1 MADKFQV
8 VEGYAELTIHDS
20 SFRRTLGRVQAS
32 MVKVQ
37 ARMEKVAVAA
47 RRMLL
52 VGGAAIAGMVKVAAD
67 FEQSMARV
75 RALTGASGAEFK
87 KLESAA
93 RELGKTTQF
102 SASQAAEAMAF
113 FAQAG
118 FDSTKIIEAMP
129 ATLNLAAA
137 GQLEMGQAADIVAKI
152 MGGMGLEAA
161 ELGNTVDILAKAFT
175 TSNTDLVQLG
185 DAMKFVGP
193 VAKIAGK
200 DMSETVAV
208 LQTMAQAGLQ
218 GGLAGT
224 AFRGIL
230 AKLAGNGKEVSSVFG
245 FLGVKIKDVDGNLRN
260 TADIVEDF
268 NRALGEKGVESADAM
283 GMAIKAFGLRAGPG
297 FTALLEKGAGT
308 IRDFES
314 ALDDVGGTADNIAKV
329 QMDTL
334 TGSFKKMWSQISES
348 AIKIGGIFM
357 PMIERMAAGIEQF
370 ADWLN
375 SLDER
380 TLKFF
385 KTMVIF
391 VGSLGL
397 LLVILPKIIGMFAG
411 MLAVVGGIAGAGGL
425 VIGLGLLTAGIG
437 AVAAI
442 LLTAIATGDSFAQTL
457 SNIGIAAGD
466 AIKAL
471 LGLDK
476 EEKARD
482 ERNKKQKETNETTTS
497 AEDAL
502 KNNDVG
508 AAISAIQELETER
521 NRIRKEIADEEEAF
535 ERKPSFLLA
544 PGPLSGLLPEK
555 KEPKTLTDLREQEKL
570 QTRNIE
576 ELKKQGRWLL
586 AEQEQAAA
594 DRADEEFAKLPQDL
608 TEDAFNRQLAGLKES
623 AGDLTEDEFAKISD
637 AAEEYE
643 AKKARDASDQ
653 DTMNAFSKLFQETM
667 PLNMGDVVFPEEK
680 EGPFGQTTTSSGLQG
695 LFQSMVNQTANKQH
709 DEAQDLRQKAIDE
722 QAALRNKIENG
733 ILVEIV
739 GGNQGVY
746 GP

>member
-1 MADKFQV
+1 
-8 VEGYAELTIHDS
+8 
-20 SFRRTLGRVQAS
+20 
-32 MVKVQ
+32 
-37 ARMEKVAVAA
+37 
-47 RRMLL
+47 
-52 VGGAAIAGMVKVAAD
+52 
-67 FEQSMARV
+67 
-75 RALTGASGAEFK
+75 
-87 KLESAA
+87 
-93 RELGKTTQF
+93 
-102 SASQAAEAMAF
+102 
-113 FAQAG
+113 
-118 FDSTKIIEAMP
+118 
-129 ATLNLAAA
+129 
-137 GQLEMGQAADIVAKI
+137 
-152 MGGMGLEAA
+152 
-161 ELGNTVDILAKAFT
+161 
-175 TSNTDLVQLG
+175 
-185 DAMKFVGP
+185 
-193 VAKIAGK
+193 
-200 DMSETVAV
+200 
-208 LQTMAQAGLQ
+208 
-218 GGLAGT
+218 
-224 AFRGIL
+224 
-230 AKLAGNGKEVSSVFG
+230 
-245 FLGVKIKDVDGNLRN
+245 
-260 TADIVEDF
+260 
-268 NRALGEKGVESADAM
+268 
-283 GMAIKAFGLRAGPG
+283 
-297 FTALLEKGAGT
+297 
-308 IRDFES
+308 
-314 ALDDVGGTADNIAKV
+314 
-329 QMDTL
+329 
-334 TGSFKKMWSQISES
+334 
-348 AIKIGGIFM
+348 
-357 PMIERMAAGIEQF
+357 
-370 ADWLN
+370 
-375 SLDER
+375 
-380 TLKFF
+380 
-385 KTMVIF
+385 MVIF